1 MGSVPWVEVNEARTL
16 GGLRLVVSKGI
27 PNPWS
32 EGAKALFDVKKIP
45 WTPVP
50 QRVMGANTELGEWT
64 GQTSAPVAIYGD
76 EAPRTTWSAIL
87 HLAERL
93 QPEPALIPRDP
104 EERARMFGYLHELC
118 GEMGFGWC
126 RRLHFTHAT
135 LRGGTPLQV
144 VGEYVGGRYGYGIHP
159 PEVIEARMLE
169 LLALFGSVL
178 RRQYDAGRPF
188 FVGDRLSALDLYWS
202 AFVALIRPLPVE
214 VCPMYE
220 ESRQFYTTRN
230 DVLLEVIDPVL
241 IEHRDRIYREYLP
254 MPLRL
259 R

>member
-1 MGSVPWVEVNEARTL
+1 MATPWVEVHEARKL

-32 EGAKALFDVKKIP
+32 EGAKALFDVKKVP

-64 GQTSAPVAIYGD
+64 GQTSAPVAIYDD
-76 EAPRTTWSAIL
+76 EPPRTTWSAIL

-93 QPEPALIPRDP
+93 APEPALIPADP

-118 GEMGFGWC
+118 GELGFGWC
-126 RRLHFTHAT
+126 RRLHFTHAV
-135 LRGGTPLQV
+135 LQDGSPLGV
-144 VGEYVGGRYGYGIHP
+144 VGEYVGGRYGYGLQP
-159 PEVIEARMLE
+159 PEVIEARLFD
-169 LLALFGSVL
+169 LLHLFGKAL

-188 FVGDRLSALDLYWS
+188 FIGDRLSALDLYWS
-202 AFVALIRPLPVE
+202 TFAALIQPLPAD

-220 ESRQFYTTRN
+220 ESRQFYSTN
-230 DVLLEVIDPVL
+230 NAPLLARMDAL
-241 IEHRDRIYREYLP
+241 LLQHRDRIYREHLP

>member
-1 MGSVPWVEVNEARTL
+1 MAMPWVEVNEARKL
-16 GGLRLVVSKGI
+16 GGLRLVVTKGI

-32 EGAKALFDVKKIP
+32 EGAKALFDVKRIP

-50 QRVMGANTELGEWT
+50 QRVMGANAELGEWT
-64 GQTSAPVAIYGD
+64 GQTSAPVAIFGD
-76 EAPRTTWSAIL
+76 EPPRTTWSAIL

-93 QPEPALIPRDP
+93 APAPALIPADV

-118 GEMGFGWC
+118 GELGFGWC
-126 RRLHFTHAT
+126 RRLHFTHAV
-135 LRGGTPLQV
+135 LQNGSPLHA
-144 VGEYVGGRYGYGIHP
+144 VGEYIGGRYGYGLLP
-159 PEVIEARMLE
+159 PEVIEARMLA
-169 LLALFGSVL
+169 LARLFAGVL

-188 FVGDRLSALDLYWS
+188 FIGNHLSALDLYW
-202 AFVALIRPLPVE
+202 ATFATLIQPLPPE

-220 ESRQFYTTRN
+220 ESRQLYTLT
-230 DVLLEVIDPVL
+230 DPALLAQIDPL
-241 IEHRDRIYREYLP
+241 LLEHRDRIYREHLP